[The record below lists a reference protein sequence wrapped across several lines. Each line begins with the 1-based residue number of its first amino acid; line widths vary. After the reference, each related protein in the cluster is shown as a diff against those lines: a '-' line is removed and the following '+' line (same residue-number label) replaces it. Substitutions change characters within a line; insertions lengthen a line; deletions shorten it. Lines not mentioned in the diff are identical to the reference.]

1 MKKLVL
7 LTSVTAVLLL
17 SAVGCKQNEKEPGT
31 TPDPVLKVNTT
42 IVQATAEGGVY
53 EISYTVENPVD
64 GAVVELTSDAD
75 WVSGPDYS
83 AENVVSVTVAPN
95 NDNADRNA
103 NLLLT
108 YKYGEGEVVEGEII
122 VHQVYQYDY
131 NFEAEHV
138 YGGYFTER
146 TGEEPDYCLIFSDL
160 GMSESEGYVGNG
172 TYYRL
177 DICVGSAPEDYG
189 NIVIPEGTYSL
200 SKDLVRSNS
209 FWGTVNSDVSEWVVS
224 SLFTEGTV
232 TVTVDGNKNKY
243 EAVLTDE
250 EGKIHHLTFDGSD
263 ALDLYCNA
271 GLKVINW
278 DMELT
283 DVRIASNLE
292 YVDGNEDMMMLTW
305 TLAAGKDVETD
316 LTLLSVEMYAPFDQ
330 YKLLPGSYKIS
341 SEMTAY
347 TMFPGYVDLSTLY
360 PYGTYAVYADENTSV
375 LALFTD
381 GSIDVTE
388 NDGIYTVD
396 INLLTAEGF
405 SVTGTYKGEIDIP
418 NIPGSGFSTLDGDYT
433 VDLSDATSFTS
444 FNGDGI
450 FSIALDGP
458 FVQDPDEPYAK
469 QGKGESVAFEIMTD
483 TDYDSETEFDAETG
497 IPSGTYTVA
506 SDFENPQPWEFVP
519 GYQDAVGQGLLHG
532 TYYVGAWEAG
542 YISHCAPAVDGEL
555 NIENNGDGTYTIK
568 FSFKDDLG
576 NTWDGEWSGDMP
588 IYNFDWNFS
597 PAHSLDNRPE
607 PRLAPAEAAN
617 KEVNMQNF
625 KYGVFSTLK

>member
-1 MKKLVL
+1 MSFASVL
-7 LTSVTAVLLL
+7 FFFA
-17 SAVGCKQNEKEPGT
+17 AGCKQNENEPGT
-31 TPDPVLKVNTT
+31 TPDPVLDVTT
-42 IVQATAEGGVY
+42 PIIQAAAEGGVY
-53 EISYTVENPVD
+53 EISYTVENPVE
-64 GAVVELTSDAD
+64 GAELELVSDVD
-75 WVSGPDYS
+75 WVKDPDCS
-83 AENVVSVTVAPN
+83 AAGKVSVTVDPN
-95 NDNADRNA
+95 YENTGRNA

-108 YKYGEGEVVEGEII
+108 YKYGEGEIVEEEII

-131 NFEAEHV
+131 NFEAEHI

-146 TGEEPDYCLIFSDL
+146 TSDEPDYCLIFSDL
-160 GMSESEGYVGNG
+160 GMSESEGYVANG

-177 DICVGSAPEDYG
+177 DICVGSAPEDYR

-200 SKDLVRSNS
+200 SKDPLRGNS

-232 TVTVDGNKNKY
+232 TVTREGDNSKY

-250 EGKIHHLTFDGSD
+250 EGKIHHLTFDGSEG
-263 ALDLYCNA
+263 LDLYCNA

-283 DVRIASNLE
+283 DVRIASNLS
-292 YVDGNEDMMMLTW
+292 YVDRNDDVMMLTW
-305 TLAAGKDVETD
+305 ALSAGEDVNTD
-316 LTLLSVEMYAPFDQ
+316 LSIVSIEMYAPYDQ

-341 SEMTAY
+341 SKMTAY

-360 PYGTYAVYADENTSV
+360 PYGTYAVYANENTSI

-381 GSIDVTE
+381 GSIDVVE

-405 SVTGTYKGEIDIP
+405 SVTGTYKGEIEIP

-458 FVQDPDEPYAK
+458 FEQDPDEPYVK

-483 TDYDSETEFDAETG
+483 TDYDSETEFDAVTG

-506 SDFENPQPWEFVP
+506 SDLENPQPWEFVP

-542 YISHCAPAVDGEL
+542 YISHCAPAIDGEL
-555 NIENNGDGTYTIK
+555 NIKNNGDGTYTIK
-568 FSFKDDLG
+568 FSFKDDIG

-597 PAHSLDNRPE
+597 PAHSLGNRPE
-607 PRLAPAEAAN
+607 PRLAPAET
-617 KEVNMQNF
+617 EVNMQNF
-625 KYGVFSTLK
+625 KYGVFSTIK